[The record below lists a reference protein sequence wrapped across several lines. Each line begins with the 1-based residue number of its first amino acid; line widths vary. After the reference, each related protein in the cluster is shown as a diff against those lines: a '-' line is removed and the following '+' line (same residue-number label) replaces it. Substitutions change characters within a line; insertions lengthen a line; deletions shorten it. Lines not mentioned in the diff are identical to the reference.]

1 MSTKQKQQKPE
12 DGDTSVVTSEVTYTH
27 KINPVLQ
34 QKGTINI
41 TRVAGHGSGN
51 SYDVKRSQNY
61 GPASAP
67 SGAYQQLSHMGA
79 DNLQKSRA
87 REKKD
92 MQELN
97 ERLANYIEKV
107 RFLEA
112 QNRKLVAD
120 LENLRSKWGKE
131 TAHIKAM
138 YEAELAAA
146 RKLLDDSEKGK
157 AELEL
162 RVQALME
169 EIQELSKNNEDL
181 KKDVA
186 ADKETIERQNQQLS
200 DYEAELQGLRRR
212 VANLD
217 KEQRKDKETIKKLQ
231 EELARCKQDL
241 DNETLNRVCAEND
254 RQSLQ
259 EELDFLRKVHE
270 QEMKE
275 LAALAYRDTTPEN
288 REFWKNEMAQC
299 LHELQ
304 AEYEIK
310 MDGMRGELESYYN
323 AKLQEFRT
331 GATRNNMEST
341 HTKDELKRLR
351 TQLNDLRS
359 KITDLEAKNSHLEKL
374 LQELQREYDEKT
386 REWELERSELE
397 SENSSLRAELES
409 VLQEL
414 QNLLDAKLSLELEI
428 AAYRKL
434 LEGEETRIGLRNVVE
449 QVVTTQEV
457 EQSKHHGKKID
468 TCSPRVKIT

>member
-1 MSTKQKQQKPE
+1 MKKKPE
-12 DGDTSVVTSEVTYTH
+12 GEQQEYTEKPNYTITPTVSHKSTISIHRIAPGGGGGSSSGDYNVRR
-27 KINPVLQ
+27 
-34 QKGTINI
+34 G
-41 TRVAGHGSGN
+41 GN
-51 SYDVKRSQNY
+51 FGMAQ
-61 GPASAP
+61 PA

-92 MQELN
+92 MQDLN

-169 EIQELSKNNEDL
+169 EIQELSKSNDEL

-212 VANLD
+212 VGNLEKD
-217 KEQRKDKETIKKLQ
+217 ARRDKETIKRLQ
-231 EELARCKQDL
+231 EELARSKQDL

-259 EELDFLRKVHE
+259 EELDFLKKVHE

-288 REFWKNEMAQC
+288 REYWKNEMSQC

-304 AEYEIK
+304 IEYESK
-310 MDGMRGELESYYN
+310 LDGMRGELETYYN
-323 AKLQEFRT
+323 TKLQEFRT
-331 GATRNNMEST
+331 GATRTNMETS
-341 HTKDELKRLR
+341 HTKDEVKRLR
-351 TQLNDLRS
+351 GQLNELRS
-359 KITDLEAKNSHLEKL
+359 KCTDLESKNAQLEKL
-374 LQELQREYDEKT
+374 LSELQREMDEKT
-386 REWELERSELE
+386 REWDQDRTEMEG
-397 SENSSLRAELES
+397 ENSSLRTELES

-449 QVVTTQEV
+449 SVVTTQEV
-457 EQSKHHGKKID
+457 EQKHGKK
-468 TCSPRVKIT
+468 

>member
-1 MSTKQKQQKPE
+1 MATKSKKE
-12 DGDTSVVTSEVTYTH
+12 GVDSEYTETRTIKITPTISH
-27 KINPVLQ
+27 KSSINV
-34 QKGTINI
+34 
-41 TRVAGHGSGN
+41 TRVAAGGGGGGGSSGDYSIRKQA
-51 SYDVKRSQNY
+51 SYGVSQ
-61 GPASAP
+61 AP
-67 SGAYQQLSHMGA
+67 SGAYQSLSHLGA

-92 MQELN
+92 MQDLN

-138 YEAELAAA
+138 YQTELAAA
-146 RKLLDDSEKGK
+146 KKLLDDSENGK

-162 RVQALME
+162 RVQALMDE
-169 EIQELSKNNEDL
+169 CQDANEQNDGL
-181 KKDVA
+181 KKEQA
-186 ADKETIERQNQQLS
+186 ENRESIERQNQQLS
-200 DYEAELQGLRRR
+200 EYEGELQGLRRR
-212 VANLD
+212 VASLEKD
-217 KEQRKDKETIKKLQ
+217 SRKDKETIKNLQ
-231 EELARCKQDL
+231 DELNRGKQDL
-241 DNETLNRVCAEND
+241 DNETLNRVCCENE
-254 RQSLQ
+254 RQTLM
-259 EELDFLRKVHE
+259 EELDFVKKVHE
-270 QEMKE
+270 QEMAE

-288 REFWKNEMAQC
+288 REYWKTEMSQC
-299 LHELQ
+299 LRELQ
-304 AEYEIK
+304 TEYQGK
-310 MDGMRGELESYYN
+310 MDGMRGELEGYYN

-341 HTKDELKRLR
+341 HTKDEVKRLR
-351 TQLNDLRS
+351 SQLNDLRS
-359 KITDLEAKNSHLEKL
+359 KLTDLEAKNAHLEKL
-374 LQELQREYDEKT
+374 LSELQREYADKEK
-386 REWELERSELE
+386 EWDTERSELE
-397 SENSSLRAELES
+397 ADSAGLRLELES

-457 EQSKHHGKKID
+457 ESKGVHGKK
-468 TCSPRVKIT
+468 